1 MRVCARHS
9 AILCLYV
16 CVRVRVVCRVRVCA
30 CECVCVYIYMYVER
44 VNTIRVTEKGNVLGV
59 KRERLVSQFLG
70 KTWKKKMKHA

>member
-1 MRVCARHS
+1 MCAFF
-9 AILCLYV
+9 
-16 CVRVRVVCRVRVCA
+16 VRVCSHA
-30 CECVCVYIYMYVER
+30 IVRYCVCMCARVCVCVYVCIYIYVYVER

>member
-1 MRVCARHS
+1 MS
-9 AILCLYV
+9 V
-16 CVRVRVVCRVRVCA
+16 CVRACTCGVPCA
-30 CECVCVYIYMYVER
+30 SVLARVCVYIYMYVER

>member
-16 CVRVRVVCRVRVCA
+16 CVRVRVVCRVRVCSRV
-30 CECVCVYIYMYVER
+30 CVCVYIYMYVER

>member
-1 MRVCARHS
+1 MCAFFVRVCAH
-9 AILCLYV
+9 AIARYCVCMCV
-16 CVRVRVVCRVRVCA
+16 CVRV
-30 CECVCVYIYMYVER
+30 CVCIYVYVER

>member
-1 MRVCARHS
+1 MS
-9 AILCLYV
+9 V
-16 CVRVRVVCRVRVCA
+16 CVRACTCGVPCRVCA
-30 CECVCVYIYMYVER
+30 CECVCVCIYMYVER